1 MTTIQIESVM
11 QVLHTHLGKSTPHK
25 DGERSFSCPF
35 CNHYKQ
41 KLQVNIVSQK
51 WHCWVCNARGQ
62 SINMLLRKSNAPTD
76 AYPKI
81 KEVYGERGSGPS
93 SNYKTSRTLYSL
105 PESYKPLYIKN
116 NTPDYRN
123 ALYYAMKTRKLSAI
137 DILKHQVGY
146 CDSGPYAG
154 MLIVPSYDDQGML
167 NYYVGRSFYDNSLKH
182 KNPPISKDVIGFD
195 SHINWSEPITI
206 VEGAFD
212 AIATKR
218 NTIPLFGKKILP
230 KLRTQIL
237 HHKVPRI
244 NLALD
249 ADAYKD
255 SIVEIEYFLNNNI
268 RVHYVELGSKD
279 PNEMGYQNMIDA
291 IGEAREITF
300 FDLIQYKMTL

>member
-1 MTTIQIESVM
+1 MYYFV
-11 QVLHTHLGKSTPHK
+11 K
-25 DGERSFSCPF
+25 D
-35 CNHYKQ
+35 
-41 KLQVNIVSQK
+41 
-51 WHCWVCNARGQ
+51 
-62 SINMLLRKSNAPTD
+62 
-76 AYPKI
+76 
-81 KEVYGERGSGPS
+81 
-93 SNYKTSRTLYSL
+93 
-105 PESYKPLYIKN
+105 
-116 NTPDYRN
+116 
-123 ALYYAMKTRKLSAI
+123 
-137 DILKHQVGY
+137 
-146 CDSGPYAG
+146 
-154 MLIVPSYDDQGML
+154 
-167 NYYVGRSFYDNSLKH
+167 

-279 PNEMGYQNMIDA
+279 PNEMGYHNMIDA

>member
-1 MTTIQIESVM
+1 MASESI
-11 QVLHTHLGKSTPHK
+11 KIF
-25 DGERSFSCPF
+25 E
-35 CNHYKQ
+35 
-41 KLQVNIVSQK
+41 
-51 WHCWVCNARGQ
+51 
-62 SINMLLRKSNAPTD
+62 
-76 AYPKI
+76 KI
-81 KEVYGERGSGPS
+81 KQYLVG
-93 SNYKTSRTLYSL
+93 
-105 PESYKPLYIKN
+105 
-116 NTPDYRN
+116 DV
-123 ALYYAMKTRKLSAI
+123 A
-137 DILKHQVGY
+137 DIG
-146 CDSGPYAG
+146 CGD
-154 MLIVPSYDDQGML
+154 
-167 NYYVGRSFYDNSLKH
+167 
-182 KNPPISKDVIGFD
+182 
-195 SHINWSEPITI
+195 EPI

-279 PNEMGYQNMIDA
+279 PNEMGYHNMIDA